1 MQSKLVREY
10 FVILLFTWC
19 TRRERLPEGLMA
31 EWVHLTCWLFFIF
44 IYLFIFICL
53 YLQAVTSSTTVWCAG
68 PTLCLGTRLESTVGT
83 TQAGVSVEQGQ
94 NVLELRLIGLWMNF
108 INVEKMIRNFHS
120 FTFHFILMDSLMI
133 IVSLTTDS
141 FVNINFQIW
150 CRVELTTLTVYNLKI
165 TFEKKLNQV

>member
-31 EWVHLTCWLFFIF
+31 EWAYFACWLFFKF
-44 IYLFIFICL
+44 IYLFIFFCQ

-68 PTLCLGTRLESTVGT
+68 PTLCLDTRLESTVGT

-120 FTFHFILMDSLMI
+120 FIFHFILMASLMI

-141 FVNINFQIW
+141 IVNKNFQIW
-150 CRVELTTLTVYNLKI
+150 WRVELTTLTVYNLKI